1 MSNSLENEKN
11 ALLARMDVSRCAY
24 RSRYVRA
31 EEYPQADDL
40 GTFPRS
46 RTFKFITRHPYY
58 ASIGVA
64 AALGL
69 IPRKPLGKVLRG
81 SMALTAGILGSS
93 ARTLMMRQVLPSVLS
108 SLGSRR
114 RRV

>member
-11 ALLARMDVSRCAY
+11 ALLARMDVSRSAY

-31 EEYPQADDL
+31 EKYQADDL

-46 RTFKFITRHPYY
+46 RTFRFITRHPYY